1 MGTLANVLDMGCL
14 TWGAYNYVTTTSTNY
29 PPYPPYDRI
38 VSVANSNNII
48 KIKPFNCKK
57 CGAVGQY
64 ELCSY
69 CGSAEE

>member
-1 MGTLANVLDMGCL
+1 MSILLSTLNTDHYP
-14 TWGAYNYVTTTSTNY
+14 WGAYNYITTTSTADAPSFLNY
-29 PPYPPYDRI
+29 DKTFEK
-38 VSVANSNNII
+38 NSNNII